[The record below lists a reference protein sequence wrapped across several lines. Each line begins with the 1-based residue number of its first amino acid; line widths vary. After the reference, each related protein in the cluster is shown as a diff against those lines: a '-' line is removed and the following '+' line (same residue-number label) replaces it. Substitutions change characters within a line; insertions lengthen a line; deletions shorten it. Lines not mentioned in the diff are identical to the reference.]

1 MKSQR
6 SSTPES
12 TGSDTISLSL
22 VLQSSQGS
30 GPRSSSILRL
40 MIILTFWST
49 LSHHNLTS
57 PRIGPKKLGHS
68 KVDNHSHILVHSLTS
83 QSHRPQGPRDREV
96 HVTISLRSKLE
107 KLKHSQVKSHNH
119 SLGSFANPSN
129 PVKYQIDIFVSL
141 CQVYLLAKKF
151 LGQKQLLSMLKIDR

>member
-1 MKSQR
+1 M
-6 SSTPES
+6 
-12 TGSDTISLSL
+12 IVFSLSEKPT
-22 VLQSSQGS
+22 VFNPGVN
-30 GPRSSSILRL
+30 GKR
-40 MIILTFWST
+40 
-49 LSHHNLTS
+49 HNLTES
-57 PRIGPKKLGHS
+57 CPSKLPRIGPQKLEHS
-68 KVDNHSHILVHSLTS
+68 QVDDRSHVLVHSLTS

-151 LGQKQLLSMLKIDR
+151 LGQKQLLSMLKIER